1 MFIELFLCFVSI
13 VFGAMLSVIYSF
25 NPLYSVLM
33 SVKPAKYRR
42 NYISEARSS
51 FSGFLKLRRDLD
63 RRNFQAVI
71 GILSWCKENMR
82 APRMLHYVVG
92 IDDFMLFKTNGFV
105 QRLKE
110 KFASSMLEENKRRNK
125 IEGLRKRSDIP
136 EIQVIYSIESKKILS
151 DFQNPGSAL
160 IDYLHVH
167 LLVIVD
173 IGHRRFGPNDIN
185 IALNKALS
193 KIQGLESLHIDPEDG
208 VTFWNGPRKMP
219 IGFLKLRNEKT
230 TIHVGRFINKK
241 WHDVKIEFDDAVC
254 RASYL
259 CKLDQKGNLP
269 IEFNRGNSFGHTRPK
284 LQNETERCG
293 TLNRTA

>member
-1 MFIELFLCFVSI
+1 
-13 VFGAMLSVIYSF
+13 
-25 NPLYSVLM
+25 M
-33 SVKPAKYRR
+33 SAKPSKYRR
-42 NYISEARSS
+42 NSILASTEV
-51 FSGFLKLRRDLD
+51 FFGFLKLRRDLD
-63 RRNFQAVI
+63 RRNFQAAI
-71 GILSWCKENMR
+71 GILSWCKDNMR

-110 KFASSMLEENKRRNK
+110 KFASAMLEENKRRNK
-125 IEGLRKRSDIP
+125 IEGLRKRNDVP

-151 DFQNPGSAL
+151 DFQNPDSAL
-160 IDYLHVH
+160 IDYLHIH

-173 IGHRRFGPNDIN
+173 IGHRRFGPNEIN

-193 KIQGLESLHIDPEDG
+193 KIQGLESLHIDPDDG

-219 IGFLKLRNEKT
+219 LGFLKLRNEKT
-230 TIHVGRFINKK
+230 TIHVGSIRDKK
-241 WHDVKIEFDDAVC
+241 WHDLNIELEDAVC

-259 CKLDQKGNLP
+259 CKLDQKDNLP

-284 LQNETERCG
+284 SKNKTERCG
-293 TLNRTA
+293 TLNGTA

>member
-1 MFIELFLCFVSI
+1 
-13 VFGAMLSVIYSF
+13 MLSVIYSL
-25 NPLYSVLM
+25 NSPYSVLM
-33 SVKPAKYRR
+33 PANLAKHRR
-42 NYISEARSS
+42 NYISESRSS

-71 GILSWCKENMR
+71 DILSWCEGNMC

-92 IDDFMLFKTNGFV
+92 IDDFMLFQTRGFM

-110 KFASSMLEENKRRNK
+110 RFASAMLEENKRRNK
-125 IEGLRKRSDIP
+125 IEGLRKRNDVP

-151 DFQNPGSAL
+151 DFQNPDSEL

-173 IGHRRFGPNDIN
+173 IGHRRFGPNEIN

-193 KIQGLESLHIDPEDG
+193 KIPGLESLHVDPKDG
-208 VTFWNGPRKMP
+208 VTFWNGARKMP
-219 IGFLKLRNEKT
+219 LGFLKLWSEKT
-230 TIHVGRFINKK
+230 TIYVGSIRDKK
-241 WHDVKIEFDDAVC
+241 WHDVKLELKDAVC

-259 CKLDQKGNLP
+259 CKLDQKDNLP

-284 LQNETERCG
+284 FQNETERCG